1 MQDAEMAHVEVM
13 RAVRPAE
20 LRRYLRVKRLLDY
33 AVCVPLLVATLP
45 LMLFVSAAIWIYSPG
60 PVFFTQ
66 ERDGYGG
73 RKFRVLKFRTMYL
86 DADARLA
93 ACLAQ
98 DPALAEEWARCFKL
112 QRDPRLIGFL
122 GRFLRASSID
132 ELPQLINVLRGE
144 MTLIGPRPFPDYHL
158 AAFEPGFR
166 RLRASVLPGLTGL
179 WQTHRRDNCVET
191 QMQLDS
197 YYIRNLSFRLDV
209 FIMFRTLLMV
219 LTFRNV

>member
-1 MQDAEMAHVEVM
+1 MAHVDVM
-13 RAVRPAE
+13 RAVRPVG
-20 LRRYLRVKRLLDY
+20 LQRYLRVKRLLDY
-33 AVCVPLLVATLP
+33 AVCIPLLVATLP
-45 LMLFVSAAIWIYSPG
+45 LMLFVSAAIWICSPG
-60 PVFFTQ
+60 TVFYTQ

-73 RKFRVLKFRTMYL
+73 RKFRVLKFRTMHL

-98 DPALAEEWARCFKL
+98 DAALAAEWARCFKL
-112 QRDPRLIGFL
+112 RRDPRLIGFL

-158 AAFEPGFR
+158 ATFDPGFR
-166 RLRASVLPGLTGL
+166 RMRATVMPGLTGL
-179 WQTHRRDNCVET
+179 WQTHRRDNGVET
-191 QMQLDS
+191 QMELDT
-197 YYIRNLSFRLDV
+197 YYIRNLSFRLDAV
-209 FIMFRTLLMV
+209 ILFRTMLTV